1 VQWPVPRAIHTAD
14 AERKSKDAISWQG
27 VHEEKQTDAASQ
39 EAVST
44 MGGTEKC
51 LNLNG

>member
-1 VQWPVPRAIHTAD
+1 VQWFVPCSAPASHTDD

-39 EAVST
+39 EVV
-44 MGGTEKC
+44 
-51 LNLNG
+51 

>member
-14 AERKSKDAISWQG
+14 VERKSKDAISWQG
-27 VHEEKQTDAASQ
+27 VHEEKQTDSNSKTIVQ
-39 EAVST
+39 T

-51 LNLNG
+51 LDIS